1 MIKIK
6 LHSLIDLIT
15 NSSTEIYTFSS
26 ASLQACKNMVDEF
39 FKMSG
44 INKTCDDVF
53 ELSIKE
59 EGEYSGPYGE
69 FPPES
74 YLLIKAKDSKYEN
87 LAVLIYNFL
96 YSTDHEA
103 CYNG

>member
-15 NSSTEIYTFSS
+15 NSSTEIYTYSS
-26 ASLQACKNMVDEF
+26 ASIEACKNMVDEF
-39 FKMSG
+39 FKMTG
-44 INKTCDDVF
+44 VNKTCDDVF
-53 ELSIKE
+53 ELSLDQ
-59 EGEYSGPYGE
+59 EGESAGPYGD
-69 FPPES
+69 FPAETYLVIRPKNPEYKKLAS
-74 YLLIKAKDSKYEN
+74 LIH
-87 LAVLIYNFL
+87 NFL